1 MKKVLFSFQVRN
13 CVAHDGKRSPIQL
26 VNELGCV
33 IRPKIMSKFQKIK
46 NFGSAATVVS
56 YAYFQ
61 AFKFPDSMNVHF
73 QCVIQVC
80 RYNCPEPVC
89 PDEGTGGASL
99 PTGVQASVT
108 ASPAFSSNSVG
119 PTGLGQ
125 LSAPGGGGPS
135 DTFAVNPRTPS
146 VLPATRRQYRKIPAR
161 FNARDGR
168 EQRELFDFSD
178 TNGYSI
184 PHQYNMKNPYYQGYQ
199 NHRVKRHEK
208 AMKKASLGEVNTN
221 STFQVLS
228 PDDVAFKLPSSQ
240 NFNETVIEEMDH
252 RMNAP
257 DEHSICVTLSNTSG
271 ILFLTFMTM
280 IVVSLISSSIIT
292 ARRCWL
298 KRRKYGTSKKVVTKP
313 ISTVA
318 IPPKKLLEQ
327 KQLQSS
333 QKPAAAAKKMENSS
347 K

>member
-1 MKKVLFSFQVRN
+1 MRN
-13 CVAHDGKRSPIQL
+13 CVAHDGKRTPIQL

-80 RYNCPEPVC
+80 RYNCPDPVC
-89 PDEGTGGASL
+89 PDEGTAASL

-108 ASPAFSSNSVG
+108 VAPAFSSA
-119 PTGLGQ
+119 GLGE
-125 LSAPGGGGPS
+125 LSAPGGAQ
-135 DTFAVNPRTPS
+135 DTFVVNPRTPS

-208 AMKKASLGEVNTN
+208 AMKKANLGEVNTN

-240 NFNETVIEEMDH
+240 NFNESVIEEIDH
-252 RMNAP
+252 S

-280 IVVSLISSSIIT
+280 IIVSLISSSIIT
-292 ARRCWL
+292 ARRCWI
-298 KRRKYGTSKKVVTKP
+298 KRRKYGSTCKKVTKP
-313 ISTVA
+313 IPPVKA
-318 IPPKKLLEQ
+318 VPPKKLLEQ
-327 KQLQSS
+327 KQLQQQTASC
-333 QKPAAAAKKMENSS
+333 KPTKKMENS

>member
-1 MKKVLFSFQVRN
+1 
-13 CVAHDGKRSPIQL
+13 
-26 VNELGCV
+26 
-33 IRPKIMSKFQKIK
+33 MSKFQKIK

-89 PDEGTGGASL
+89 PDEGTQASL

-108 ASPAFSSNSVG
+108 VAPAFSSNSVG
-119 PTGLGQ
+119 PSGLGQ
-125 LSAPGGGGPS
+125 LSAPGGPGGPGGPS
-135 DTFAVNPRTPS
+135 DTFVVNPRTPS
-146 VLPATRRQYRKIPAR
+146 VLPATRARQYRKIPAR

-168 EQRELFDFSD
+168 GNSELFDFSD

-208 AMKKASLGEVNTN
+208 AMKKANLGEVNTN

-240 NFNETVIEEMDH
+240 NFNESVVQDMDH
-252 RMNAP
+252 HRLNQE
-257 DEHSICVTLSNTSG
+257 DQHSICVTLSNTSG

-280 IVVSLISSSIIT
+280 IIVSLISSSIIT

-298 KRRKYGTSKKVVTKP
+298 KRRKFGTSKKVVTKP
-313 ISTVA
+313 ISVA
-318 IPPKKLLEQ
+318 VPPKKLLELQ
-327 KQLQSS
+327 QSS
-333 QKPAAAAKKMENSS
+333 VKTKKVENSS